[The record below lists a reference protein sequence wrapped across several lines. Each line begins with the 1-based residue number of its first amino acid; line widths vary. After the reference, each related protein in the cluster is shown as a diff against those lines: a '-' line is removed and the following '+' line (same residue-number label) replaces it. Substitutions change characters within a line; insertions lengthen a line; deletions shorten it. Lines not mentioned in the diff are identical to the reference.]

1 MHTYITFNRDNTM
14 ERLFKARDYP
24 NAIQEYYRRQLTGL
38 LCHVVV
44 EHRQPSGGF
53 VMSGKYVIDGQHE
66 VVHDVKL

>member
-14 ERLFKARDYP
+14 ESLFKAKDYP
-24 NAIQEYYRRQLTGL
+24 SAIQEYYRRQLTGL
-38 LCHVVV
+38 LCHVIV

-53 VMSGKYVIDGQHE
+53 VMKNVIDGQHE